1 MSLSPFPSN
10 SDSPDADLRIALLDP
25 LGRFVVVDKPAGML
39 SVPGKDRGNGENQDC
54 VPARL
59 PRLVHDA
66 SGGRVTATGP
76 LIVHRLDMDTSGLMV
91 LGLDADAQRELS
103 IQFEKRTVSKAYTAV
118 VLHRE
123 DGSGLPAERGEIDAP
138 MRPDLDNRPMQIID
152 ALPLPDGRGGHG
164 RPARTLWTLLAVE
177 PDRSRVELVPITG
190 RTHQLRLHMAHIGF
204 PIAGDV
210 LYGPQPRTR
219 EAAERLLLHASMLEF
234 SHPQTGERVCVHS
247 RCPF

>member
-1 MSLSPFPSN
+1 M
-10 SDSPDADLRIALLDP
+10 
-25 LGRFVVVDKPAGML
+25 VVDKPAGML

-54 VPARL
+54 VATRV
-59 PRLVHDA
+59 PRLVHEA
-66 SGGRVTATGP
+66 SGGRVVASGP

-91 LGLDADAQRELS
+91 LGLDGAAQRELS
-103 IQFEKRTVSKAYTAV
+103 RQFERRTVAKAYTAV

-138 MRPDLDNRPMQIID
+138 MRPDLENRPMQIID
-152 ALPLPDGRGGHG
+152 ALPSEDGDGSGGFG
-164 RPARTLWTLLAVE
+164 RAARTLWTLLAIE

-190 RTHQLRLHMAHIGF
+190 RTHQLRVHMAHIGH

-219 EAAERLLLHASMLEF
+219 EAAARLLLHASMLEF
-234 SHPQTGERVCVHS
+234 THPQTGERVSVRS